1 MFYYPGIVVAPTAII
16 NGTPLDCTI
25 CKKNTC
31 TFMKDDEDF
40 EEGSLDQT
48 PPEKEQS
55 AWWIKK
61 YCTATSVDSFIMYFP
76 FILLIMALMM
86 VLIER
91 GFIRFAYIYYIFLQ
105 YHLLS
110 FSFQFLNSYLIIFRI
125 FKAGMKLD
133 ALYTF
138 LVKEGELPNKD
149 VEVVENDKERFTVD
163 IEDSRSTIEVSH
175 SFTSS
180 DNYFLSYVLRTVM

>member
-1 MFYYPGIVVAPTAII
+1 
-16 NGTPLDCTI
+16 
-25 CKKNTC
+25 
-31 TFMKDDEDF
+31 
-40 EEGSLDQT
+40 
-48 PPEKEQS
+48 
-55 AWWIKK
+55 
-61 YCTATSVDSFIMYFP
+61 
-76 FILLIMALMM
+76 
-86 VLIER
+86 
-91 GFIRFAYIYYIFLQ
+91 
-105 YHLLS
+105 
-110 FSFQFLNSYLIIFRI
+110 
-125 FKAGMKLD
+125 MKLD

>member
-1 MFYYPGIVVAPTAII
+1 MTT
-16 NGTPLDCTI
+16 NSL
-25 CKKNTC
+25 NT
-31 TFMKDDEDF
+31 E
-40 EEGSLDQT
+40 
-48 PPEKEQS
+48 
-55 AWWIKK
+55 
-61 YCTATSVDSFIMYFP
+61 
-76 FILLIMALMM
+76 
-86 VLIER
+86 
-91 GFIRFAYIYYIFLQ
+91 AY
-105 YHLLS
+105 LS
-110 FSFQFLNSYLIIFRI
+110 FPLQILNLYLIFFRI